1 MKKSRE
7 VVNQIYTAC
16 RYIVEMSVNVVK
28 ESMWNMLR
36 AQYAGLDVPM
46 SVLLYI
52 YTRRSDYMCA
62 DLGSRFDSTT
72 SFFAVTVVIS
82 SSGAQAATRRSLD
95 HWCLK

>member
-1 MKKSRE
+1 MKKGRE

-52 YTRRSDYMCA
+52 AQFAGLDVPCQYYYTYIR
-62 DLGSRFDSTT
+62 G
-72 SFFAVTVVIS
+72 AVT
-82 SSGAQAATRRSLD
+82 T
-95 HWCLK
+95 